1 MAETRAIYAGSFD
14 PPTNGHA
21 YVIERG
27 AKLFD
32 ELQVTVGTNP
42 SKTPMFNYGERV
54 EMLTAI
60 TSELGNVA
68 IGELPL
74 NRWLVDY
81 ARDLGFTHIL
91 KGLRDQTDFGYE
103 RKQDTLNQIRVPEV
117 DTVYVSCPPALE
129 VISSSMVKMC
139 TVLDDW
145 EETVKGFVHP
155 FVMQRLEEK
164 AGA

>member
-14 PPTNGHA
+14 PPTNGHV

-42 SKTPMFNYGERV
+42 EKTPMFDYEERV
-54 EMLTAI
+54 EMLEAI
-60 TSELGNVA
+60 TCGLGNVA
-68 IGELPL
+68 IGELPP
-74 NRWLVDY
+74 REWLVDY
-81 ARDLGFTHIL
+81 VRDQGFTHIL
-91 KGLRDQTDFGYE
+91 KGLRDQTDFAYE
-103 RKQDTLNQIRVPEV
+103 RKQDILSQIRIPEI
-117 DTVYVSCPPALE
+117 DTVYVSCPPALQI
-129 VISSSMVKMC
+129 VSSSMVKMC
-139 TVLDDW
+139 TALKGW
-145 EETVKGFVHP
+145 EETVEGFVHP